1 MTKLQKAVIKQAFL
15 DVEKMEHRFF
25 DTYPKPN
32 PAIEKESWIETKQ
45 IVDDYAVKH
54 QKRTISV
61 KRRIMIGL
69 ITALLIVST
78 MFSVSAVREAIIEF
92 FVEVFDD
99 FIHLFANE
107 DIDSSDERHYSPAW
121 LPDGYEENEKV
132 IQDLFEFYAWD
143 KGENII
149 TFFQYSDNVMDA
161 YLDNEDTKYMTQ
173 NISVY
178 KVHYTLKNGVYMCIW
193 ANDEYTFML
202 KCPESVGWDNV
213 VKIISSVQEVT
224 PQTPTE

>member
-54 QKRTISV
+54 QKRTISFR
-61 KRRIMIGL
+61 RRIVIGL

-78 MFSVSAVREAIIEF
+78 MFSVSAVRKPIIEF
-92 FVEVFDD
+92 FVEIFDE
-99 FIHLFANE
+99 FIHIFA
-107 DIDSSDERHYSPAW
+107 DEEIEPSNNSYYVPEW
-121 LPDGYEENEKV
+121 LPDGYAEKEKM
-132 IQDLFEFYAWD
+132 IQDACKSHIWIN
-143 KGENII
+143 GENKI
-149 TFFQYSDNVMDA
+149 TFSQYFDNTMDA
-161 YLDNEDTKYMTQ
+161 YLDNEDSDYTTQ
-173 NISVY
+173 DISIY
-178 KVHYTLKNGVYMCIW
+178 TVHYTLKNGVYLCIW

-213 VKIISSVQEVT
+213 VKIISSMQEVT
-224 PQTPTE
+224 P